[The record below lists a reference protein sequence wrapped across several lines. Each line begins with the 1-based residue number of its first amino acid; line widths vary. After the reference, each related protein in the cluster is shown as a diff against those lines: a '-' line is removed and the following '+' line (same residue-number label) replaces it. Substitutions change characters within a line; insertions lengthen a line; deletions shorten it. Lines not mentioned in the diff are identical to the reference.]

1 MWDPKERSAVMR
13 RNVRLGRNLAGT
25 VVLAVSLTT
34 GLSALFAGSVSAAPV
49 RHTIPGDEV
58 RIYNL
63 VGNVEIVPGTGASV
77 VAEVDL
83 KGPDAGRL
91 RVEKGRI
98 RDRETLRVIYPGDR
112 IRVPEYGNRT
122 TTTLR
127 VRDDGTFSDEGR
139 NGRKVT
145 LSGKDGIEA
154 SADIRILVP
163 KGRKVAVKWGHG
175 EGTISRVEGA
185 VALDAANMPVTA
197 TDVKGALSIDIGSGH
212 VMVAGSSGA
221 IAIDTGSGEV
231 ELRAIHGGPIAVDT
245 GSGEVV
251 GEDLTSEPVAISTGS
266 GGIRLVHVRSESVVL
281 DSGSGEIEV
290 DLTGGLRNLVIDTGS
305 GDVNVSI
312 PRGTDAELSVETGS
326 GGIETNLVVET
337 RYRKRNELVGRIGNG
352 GGSIRIETGSGT
364 VTLLEQKKKP

>member
-1 MWDPKERSAVMR
+1 MR
-13 RNVRLGRNLAGT
+13 RNVRQGRYLARAW
-25 VVLAVSLTT
+25 VLAACLTA
-34 GLSALFAGSVSAAPV
+34 GHWAGQGAALATPV

-63 VGNVEIVPGTGASV
+63 VGKLEILPGTGASV

-83 KGPDAGRL
+83 QGPDAARL

-98 RDRETLRVIYPGDR
+98 RSYETLRVVYPGDR
-112 IRVPEYGNRT
+112 VRVSEYGDRT

-127 VRDDGTFSDEGR
+127 VREDGTFSDEGQ

-145 LSGKDGIEA
+145 LSGKEGIEA
-154 SADIRILVP
+154 SASIRILVP
-163 KGRKVAVKWGHG
+163 KGKKLAVKWGHG
-175 EGTISRVEGA
+175 EGSISRVDAA

-197 TDVKGALSIDIGSGH
+197 TDVKGPLAIDIGSGH
-212 VMVAGSSGA
+212 VSVSGSSGA

-231 ELRAIHGGPIAVDT
+231 ELHGIRGGPIAVDT
-245 GSGEVV
+245 GSGEVT
-251 GEDLTSEPVAISTGS
+251 GEDLTSEPIAISTGS
-266 GGIRLVHVRSESVVL
+266 GEIRLSRVRSENVAL
-281 DSGSGEIEV
+281 DSGSGEVMV
-290 DLTGGLRNLVIDTGS
+290 DLTGDLSNLVIDTGS

-312 PRGTDAELSVETGS
+312 PKGTGAQLSVETGS

-337 RYRKRNELVGRIGNG
+337 QYRKRNELVGRIGDG

-364 VTLLEQKKKP
+364 VTLLEQRKK